1 MTLIAPLEKND
12 SQPDVKEKLEAV
24 EQELGMIPNA
34 LGVVAHSK
42 ATLDMRMNME
52 GALSAG
58 ELSPTQREM
67 IALAVSQAN
76 EYKYCVSAH
85 TEFCSGLGLDT
96 ADVIKSRLGEA
107 DNPQDQAMLDLAV
120 AIVENRGQVPE
131 DQLASFRE
139 DGLTDSL
146 ILEILSNV
154 ISVMLGNYVN
164 HLARTE
170 IDFPVCTLDL

>member
-1 MTLIAPLEKND
+1 MTLIAPLEKNAA
-12 SQPDVKEKLEAV
+12 QPEVKQKLEFI
-24 EQELGMIPNA
+24 EEKYGRIPN
-34 LGVVAHSK
+34 LPGIMAHSK
-42 ATLDMRMNME
+42 VTLNMFMSME

-76 EYKYCVSAH
+76 ECKYCVSAH

-96 ADVIKSRLGEA
+96 A
-107 DNPQDQAMLDLAV
+107 
-120 AIVENRGQVPE
+120 VPE

-139 DGLTDSL
+139 DGLSNSL
-146 ILEILSNV
+146 ILETFSNV
-154 ISVMLGNYVN
+154 INMMLANYVN